1 MNSIQENYERWLS
14 SPLVSEEDKK
24 ILRAMSKEE
33 IDDAFYQDVEFG
45 TGGMRGVLGPGKN
58 RINSFTIA
66 KATVGFGLFLLKKY
80 PNAKERGVVISHDN
94 RYHSR
99 DFTLEAAKILNRMG
113 IRCYI
118 FDTLRPTPELSYAV
132 RYTKAVGGIMITA
145 SHNPK
150 QYNGYKVYDDFGC
163 QLVPEEILPYL
174 SILASL
180 PDELSVKVPESETIA
195 ETTILGKEVDDSY
208 VAKVEGIQIHPE
220 LEKKGFKVV
229 YSPQHGASYESA
241 MRVFEDLG
249 YEIYPVVAQCV
260 HDPAFG
266 ATLSPNP
273 ETAESFVESIKLAKE
288 IGANLCVM
296 TDPDGDRCG
305 LAYLSSKGAY
315 ERFTGNQSAAL
326 LMDYIFT
333 ERKKMGVLS
342 SSGVMY
348 DTIVTSDLGRKI
360 AQSFGVANES
370 FLTGFKYIGNR
381 IDYYEKLGKGPHF
394 EFGYEESYGCLIA
407 PFVRDKDGVQAILLY
422 TEMALYYHLKGIPL
436 DVAYE
441 NLEKKYGYHE
451 TMTDNVYFEGPSGAK
466 EMANIMNELHQNA
479 PKEILGNKIAY
490 VEDYKKRLRTDMRT
504 GASTALTLEEAEVV
518 RLIFEDTSWIAIRPS
533 GTEPKCKFY
542 IEVFQ
547 KDKEGIKEKA
557 RSMLDTLK
565 KELGVKA

>member
-1 MNSIQENYERWLS
+1 M
-14 SPLVSEEDKK
+14 
-24 ILRAMSKEE
+24 
-33 IDDAFYQDVEFG
+33 
-45 TGGMRGVLGPGKN
+45 
-58 RINSFTIA
+58 
-66 KATVGFGLFLLKKY
+66 
-80 PNAKERGVVISHDN
+80 
-94 RYHSR
+94 
-99 DFTLEAAKILNRMG
+99 EAAQILNRMG
-113 IRCYI
+113 LPCYI
-118 FDTLRPTPELSYAV
+118 FDMLRPTPELSYAV

-150 QYNGYKVYDDFGC
+150 QYNGYKVYNDFGC
-163 QLVPEEILPYL
+163 QLVPDEILPYL

-180 PDELSVKVPESETIA
+180 PDELSVQIPESEEIA
-195 ETTILGKEVDDSY
+195 ETKILGKEVDDSY
-208 VAKVEGIQIHPE
+208 VIKVEGIQIHPE

-241 MRVFEDLG
+241 MRVFKDLG
-249 YEIYPVVAQCV
+249 YEIYPVAAQCV

-273 ETAESFVESIKLAKE
+273 ETAESFIESIKLAKE

-305 LAYLSSKGAY
+305 LAYLSSKGTY

-326 LMDYIFT
+326 LMDYIFS
-333 ERKKMGVLS
+333 ERKKMGLLS
-342 SSGVMY
+342 SNGVMY

-360 AQSFGVANES
+360 AKSFGIANES
-370 FLTGFKYIGNR
+370 FLTGFKYIGDR

-451 TMTDNVYFEGPSGAK
+451 TMTDNVYFEGPTGAK
-466 EMANIMNELHQNA
+466 EMMEIMNSLHQNA
-479 PKEILGNKIAY
+479 PKEILGNKIAF
-490 VEDYKKRLRTDMRT
+490 VEDYKKRLKTDTRN

-547 KDKEGIKEKA
+547 KEKDGIEEKA
-557 RSMLDTLK
+557 RAMLDALK
-565 KELGVKA
+565 KELGVR